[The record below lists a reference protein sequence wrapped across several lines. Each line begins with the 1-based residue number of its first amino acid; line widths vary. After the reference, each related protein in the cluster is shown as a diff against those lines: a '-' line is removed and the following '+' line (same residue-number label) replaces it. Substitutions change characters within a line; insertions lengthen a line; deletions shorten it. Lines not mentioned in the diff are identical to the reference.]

1 MIAADAI
8 ELSSL
13 ETRDEGFELFDWR
26 KASGLEPQPLDPG
39 LPPKAQF
46 LEAGLV
52 SRIIPFQAL
61 MSYPVASSLS
71 MVDGSNYFRG

>member
-26 KASGLEPQPLDPG
+26 KASGLEPQPLDLG

-46 LEAGLV
+46 LEEGQRDCFR
-52 SRIIPFQAL
+52 S
-61 MSYPVASSLS
+61 
-71 MVDGSNYFRG
+71 GSK